1 MSGLTI
7 ATWNINSVRLRAPL
21 IANFAEQADP
31 DAICLQEIK
40 CQEDQ
45 FPYKAF
51 AKMGYPYELL
61 KEWNPNIIYASNG
74 GFGPKG
80 DWAFRGSF
88 DAVAQGFSGWMVSQ
102 GGGPDHPPCQS
113 PFGLGDQVG
122 AMCECSNGRLGL

>member
-1 MSGLTI
+1 MLGVHQL
-7 ATWNINSVRLRAPL
+7 VE
-21 IANFAEQADP
+21 NFKPA
-31 DAICLQEIK
+31 
-40 CQEDQ
+40 
-45 FPYKAF
+45 AF

-122 AMCECSNGRLGL
+122 AMCECNNGRLGL